1 MKCPN
6 HKKQISNLKFQIS
19 NLILLLCIVVLTGC
33 YRSAQK
39 ETAGFGELSVQSAD
53 SLSFLMKHHY
63 SENYNFIISAD
74 SLVLLSQQP
83 EERVS
88 DLHTDT
94 FAIYKDARIVVA
106 DIRILPNDTVDS
118 VWVQVANEEAV
129 FGWVHE
135 MDLLARAVPDD
146 PISQFINVFSDVHLL
161 IFLVF
166 LVGMALVYVAVLSR
180 KHNVPF
186 VHLRDIDSIFPML
199 LCLMMALS
207 ATLYASIQ
215 MFASDQWQHF
225 YFHPTL
231 NPFSVSPLLSVFLT
245 CVWAIIVLLIATID
259 DVFKRLPAADA
270 VLYMG
275 GVGAVCAV
283 NYVVFSISTLYF
295 VGYLLFALYLYISLK
310 RFLRYNHKPYICG
323 NCGSRMRRKGRC
335 PYCNTMNE

>member
-1 MKCPN
+1 MRN
-6 HKKQISNLKFQIS
+6 TAVM
-19 NLILLLCIVVLTGC
+19 LILLLCIGMLTGC
-33 YRSAQK
+33 YRSSQREAS
-39 ETAGFGELSVQSAD
+39 GFAELSAQTAD

-63 SENYNFIISAD
+63 SENYNFIVSAD

-94 FAIYKDARIVVA
+94 FAIYRDARIVVA
-106 DIRILPNDTVDS
+106 DIRILPGDTIDS

-129 FGWVHE
+129 FGWAHE
-135 MDLLARAVPDD
+135 TDLLARAVPDD
-146 PISQFINVFSDVHLL
+146 PISQFISVFSDVHLL

-166 LVGMALVYVAVLSR
+166 LVGMALVYVIVLSR

-186 VHLRDIDSIFPML
+186 VHLRDIDSVFPML

-215 MFASDQWQHF
+215 MFAAGQWQHF

-231 NPFSVSPLLSVFLT
+231 NPFSAPPLLSVFLT
-245 CVWAIIVLLIATID
+245 CVWAIVILLIAAVD
-259 DVFKRLPAADA
+259 DVFKRLPAGDA
-270 VLYMG
+270 LLYMG

-295 VGYLLFALYLYISLK
+295 AGYLLFAVYLYIALK
-310 RFLRYNHKPYICG
+310 RFLRYNYKPFVCG
-323 NCGSRMRRKGRC
+323 QCGSRIRRKGRC
-335 PYCNTMNE
+335 PFCGTVNE